1 MRPLTLLVLL
11 ASSAFAQTGVSVCGN
26 LLTGSD
32 RANCMGVIN
41 GHTIDPNAARVCGNL
56 LTSDDRVRC
65 LQVALDKQYSADEAN
80 VCGGLLTSADRTT
93 CMANA
98 GRLASRRDRVRER
111 DDDDDEPRERRTRR
125 SRRGDDDEGASIT
138 FENRTRRVKASR
150 FFWREAGAREWSLLT
165 NKRLRPDDSL
175 EVGPL
180 RLGRYD
186 LCVETDDGRRGI
198 WANVRLGR
206 DGYRAWFDGEGL
218 ADGDCR

>member
-1 MRPLTLLVLL
+1 MRPLSVLVLL
-11 ASSAFAQTGVSVCGN
+11 ASSAFAQTGVSVCGS

-41 GHTIDPNAARVCGNL
+41 GHTIDPNAARVCGSL

-65 LQVALDKQYSADEAN
+65 LQVALDKQYSADEAT

-98 GRLASRRDRVRER
+98 GRLPSRRDRARER
-111 DDDDDEPRERRTRR
+111 DDEDDEPRARRR
-125 SRRGDDDEGASIT
+125 SRRDDDDGATIT

-165 NKRLRPDDSL
+165 NHKLRADDTL
-175 EVGPL
+175 DVGPL

-186 LCVETDDGRRGI
+186 LCVETTDGRRGI

-206 DGYRAWFDGEGL
+206 DGYRAWFDVEGL
-218 ADGDCR
+218 TDGDCR